1 MTTLELTDAV
11 RPGVRG
17 RAAVLRA
24 LARAE
29 ARRMLRNPVLWIG
42 TGLTGAM
49 VGTTAPEPGEWSG
62 ASYEQMMLA
71 SLPMMFAISVVVA
84 ASFHRE
90 RVPLAPTT
98 PVGEGGR
105 TAARLL
111 ATVPL
116 VALVGL
122 FTVVVAVRERQLG
135 GLWLGTEPGRTTE
148 ALHTTG
154 ELAQHLV
161 LALLA
166 IAVGGALGRRLSRLV
181 SVVPLLFVS
190 WFLVSVYWLFSDPG
204 VTPFSVL
211 QVQPVRVE
219 AGPGST
225 DPLTFPSH
233 WLLEGPGDYSTVWS
247 RLFVSTALG
256 WWHAV
261 WLLGLAATVLAAA
274 VPAGRARRLLL
285 LAGPVLAV
293 IGVVAQVV
301 VIP

>member
-1 MTTLELTDAV
+1 MTLELTAAV
-11 RPGVRG
+11 RPKAR
-17 RAAVLRA
+17 RRPAVLGA

-42 TGLTGAM
+42 TALTGAM
-49 VGTTAPEPGEWSG
+49 VWTTVPQPGEWSG

-71 SLPMMFAISVVVA
+71 SLPMTFAISVVVA

-90 RVPLAPTT
+90 RVPLAPAA

-116 VALVGL
+116 VVLAGL
-122 FTVVVAVRERQLG
+122 LTVVVAVRERQLG

-148 ALHTTG
+148 ALHTAG
-154 ELAQHLV
+154 ELAQHV
-161 LALLA
+161 ALAFLA
-166 IAVGGALGRRLSRLV
+166 VALGAALGRRLSRLV
-181 SVVPLLFVS
+181 SIVPLLFVT
-190 WFLVSVYWLFSDPG
+190 WFLVSVYWLFGDSR

-225 DPLTFPSH
+225 DPLTFPAH

-247 RLFVSTALG
+247 RLFVSNALG
-256 WWHAV
+256 WWHVV
-261 WLLGLAATVLAAA
+261 WLLGLAASALAAA
-274 VPAGRARRLLL
+274 VPAGRHRRGLLL
-285 LAGPVLAV
+285 TGPVLAV
-293 IGVVAQVV
+293 VGVVAQVL